1 MVAQDTNSGGFSIL
15 DISPVVPM
23 TKDEFRVLS
32 TFVEKELGIRMPP
45 TKKIMLE
52 SRLYKRLRFHRFA
65 SYGQYIDF
73 VFSEE
78 GKQKELPHMI
88 DAVTTNKTD
97 FFREPDHFDVLIQH
111 CLPELYES
119 LRRPLRIWSA
129 GCATGEEPYTIA
141 MVMEEYR
148 RSVPALTYEIVASD
162 ISNRAIEQAIEGIY
176 EAERIDFL
184 SYEYKKRYFLKSK
197 DPHQALVRVKKEL
210 REKVHFERFNLM
222 EQRYPWKAYFDI
234 VFCRNV
240 IIYFERKVQED
251 ILKKICE
258 TLITEGFLFLGH
270 SETITGFDLPLVALF
285 PTVYKKR

>member
-1 MVAQDTNSGGFSIL
+1 MVAQDTNSGTFSIF
-15 DISPVVPM
+15 DVSPVVPM
-23 TKDEFRVLS
+23 TKEEFRILS
-32 TFVEKELGIRMPP
+32 SFVEKELGIRMPP
-45 TKKIMLE
+45 AKKIMLE
-52 SRLYKRLRFHRFA
+52 SRLYKRLRLHQFT
-65 SYGQYIDF
+65 SYGEYIDF

-97 FFREPDHFDVLIQH
+97 FFREADHFDVLLQN
-111 CLPELYES
+111 CLPELCEN
-119 LRRPLRIWSA
+119 LRRPLRVWSA

-141 MVMEEYR
+141 IVMEEYR
-148 RSVPALTYEIVASD
+148 RSSPAFSYEIVASD

-184 SYEYKKRYFLKSK
+184 PYEYKKRYFLKSK
-197 DPHQALVRVKKEL
+197 DPSQALVRVKKEL
-210 REKVHFERFNLM
+210 REKVRFERLNLM

-258 TLITEGFLFLGH
+258 TLVPGGFLFLGH

-285 PTVYKKR
+285 PTVYQKR